1 MVQRQDQLSVTMRL
15 LSELAQGR
23 LEQKTGLLAE
33 ELQVIQSPDP
43 CPTPMGIL
51 EVQFRED
58 WIKQDLI

>member
-1 MVQRQDQLSVTMRL
+1 MRL